1 MTRTWL
7 VFGLVCLGGGV
18 LAAPKGGKVVGKAS
32 DLKPMIAALD
42 GTDDEAA
49 AKAAE
54 ELGNLG
60 DPAAHD
66 ALLDA
71 LAFGLRPPVAVEAI
85 LALAKHPAPPDVAS
99 LKRYAGH
106 HNPSVRGTAFAS
118 LAMYPDPAAH
128 AVVVAGLHDPVSAV
142 RTAAAQAAAKGHVRE
157 ATDSLF
163 DLLARGEEASAR
175 ALAAMADAD
184 LVRRIGDQLG
194 KVPDAA
200 LAQCLGLVL
209 PTSGPTRRASTWCA
223 RSRRSRTRRPRT
235 RSRTISMPR
244 PRIRRA
250 SRAPR
255 PRRSSKPEVASEAAR
270 AGADRACRVRWQGR
284 VPADVER

>member
-1 MTRTWL
+1 MRTWL
-7 VFGLVCLGGGV
+7 VFGLVVCLGGGAP
-18 LAAPKGGKVVGKAS
+18 AAPKISKKGGKTDFA
-32 DLKPMIAALD
+32 PMIAALA
-42 GTDDEAA
+42 GSDDEPA

-54 ELGNLG
+54 ELGG
-60 DPAAHD
+60 FADPAAHE

-106 HNPSVRGTAFAS
+106 HNPSVRGTAFAA
-118 LAMYPDPAAH
+118 LALYPDPAAH
-128 AVVVAGLHDPVSAV
+128 AVVVTGLHDAVSAV

-163 DLLARGEEASAR
+163 ELLARGEDSAVR
-175 ALAAMADAD
+175 ALAAMADAE

-200 LAQCLGLVL
+200 LAQSLGLVL
-209 PTSGPTRRASTWCA
+209 KRGDFGPDTARVDVVRAIAKIQDAAATNA
-223 RSRRSRTRRPRT
+223 LQDYLDATPKNP
-235 RSRTISMPR
+235 PR
-244 PRIRRA
+244 P
-250 SRAPR
+250 SRA
-255 PRRSSKPEVASEAAR
+255 EAEKIVEAR
-270 AGADRACRVRWQGR
+270 GGK
-284 VPADVER
+284 

>member
-1 MTRTWL
+1 M
-7 VFGLVCLGGGV
+7 FGLVCLGGGV

-209 PTSGPTRRASTWCA
+209 KRADFGPDSARVDVVRAIAKISDAAATNA
-223 RSRRSRTRRPRT
+223 LQDYLDATPKNPPRQSRT
-235 RSRTISMPR
+235 
-244 PRIRRA
+244 
-250 SRAPR
+250 
-255 PRRSSKPEVASEAAR
+255 EAEKIVEAR
-270 AGADRACRVRWQGR
+270 GGK
-284 VPADVER
+284 